1 MGFSPESLPLW
12 VLWHL
17 EASPGSL
24 ILGQGR
30 RMLRAPQ
37 RPKATIIPRLFI
49 FCPPIW
55 LHMTLFRAHEDSR
68 VVHRDGAGKRR
79 LTKQRLSHVSLG
91 QKGPVS
97 HHSQG
102 VFRPGPQGHKG
113 DERGLGS
120 EVTLRKVCGVWGDP
134 WGLGTLPSLRVPMP
148 QPDSS
153 RIWSVGCH
161 PMSPSPRASC
171 RTRGW

>member
-1 MGFSPESLPLW
+1 MG
-12 VLWHL
+12 LWHL

-30 RMLRAPQ
+30 RVLRALQRLPQ
-37 RPKATIIPRLFI
+37 EPRATIIPQLFI

-55 LHMTLFRAHEDSR
+55 LHVTLLHAHE
-68 VVHRDGAGKRR
+68 VVHRDVAGKRR

-91 QKGPVS
+91 QKVPVS

-102 VFRPGPQGHKG
+102 VFRPRPQGHEG

-120 EVTLRKVCGVWGDP
+120 EVTLCGVWGDP
-134 WGLGTLPSLRVPMP
+134 SGLGTLPSLRVPMP

-153 RIWSVGCH
+153 RMRSVGCH
-161 PMSPSPRASC
+161 PMSPSSQ
-171 RTRGW
+171 GEL

>member
-1 MGFSPESLPLW
+1 MGLW
-12 VLWHL
+12 RL

-30 RMLRAPQ
+30 RVLRAPQ
-37 RPKATIIPRLFI
+37 RLPQEPKATIIPLLFI

-55 LHMTLFRAHEDSR
+55 FHVTLLRAHEDSR
-68 VVHRDGAGKRR
+68 VVHRDGAGKKR

-91 QKGPVS
+91 QKVPVS

-102 VFRPGPQGHKG
+102 VFRPGPQGHEG

-120 EVTLRKVCGVWGDP
+120 EVTLCGVGGVWGDP

-148 QPDSS
+148 RLDTS
-153 RIWSVGCH
+153 RMWSVGCH
-161 PMSPSPRASC
+161 PMSPSSQ
-171 RTRGW
+171 GEL